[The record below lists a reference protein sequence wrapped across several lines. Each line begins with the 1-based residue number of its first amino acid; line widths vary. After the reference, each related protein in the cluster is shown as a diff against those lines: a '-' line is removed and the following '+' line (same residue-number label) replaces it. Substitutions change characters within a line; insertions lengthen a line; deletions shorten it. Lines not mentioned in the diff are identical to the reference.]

1 MSLYSKQSH
10 RSISLPTTP
19 FYALEW
25 TNSNIDDMGEK
36 QM

>member
-1 MSLYSKQSH
+1 MSRYKKQSH

-25 TNSNIDDMGEK
+25 TFTYNNDMGEK